1 MAVSER
7 FELSL
12 GINLNTL
19 SRRAP
24 SATQPAHQLILFMCL
39 IITIAES
46 TYAANGAL
54 LYAKALSASS
64 VFVTSSSVCILASHI

>member
-54 LYAKALSASS
+54 LYAKALCASS
-64 VFVTSSSVCILASHI
+64 VFVTSSSVCIIGSQI